1 MNGHHCSLDSL
12 NNNLP
17 GTIGTPL
24 ERCKLYRRPSS
35 HTRYSFFS
43 IFFKKKSRKSAAVK
57 MAPWVQ
63 RWRMWRSARG
73 CGRAPARGPRRRRR
87 HVRGGGHRGGI
98 GAARRPWRR
107 GGPAARMPPPPSQ
120 VARWPANNKRG
131 PRDWELWKR
140 WRRGKEEKG
149 ELTTEAKEVAAAA
162 MEGSGGGKEM
172 VAGEWR
178 LQSAGGYS
186 R

>member
-1 MNGHHCSLDSL
+1 
-12 NNNLP
+12 
-17 GTIGTPL
+17 
-24 ERCKLYRRPSS
+24 
-35 HTRYSFFS
+35 
-43 IFFKKKSRKSAAVK
+43 
-57 MAPWVQ
+57 
-63 RWRMWRSARG
+63 
-73 CGRAPARGPRRRRR
+73 
-87 HVRGGGHRGGI
+87 
-98 GAARRPWRR
+98 
-107 GGPAARMPPPPSQ
+107 MPPPPSQ

-162 MEGSGGGKEM
+162 MEGSGEGKEM